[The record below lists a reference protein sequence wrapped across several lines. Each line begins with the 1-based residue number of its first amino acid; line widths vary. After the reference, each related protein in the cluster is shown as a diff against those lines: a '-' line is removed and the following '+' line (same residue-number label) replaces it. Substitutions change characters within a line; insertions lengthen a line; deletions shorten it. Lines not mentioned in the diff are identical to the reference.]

1 MEGSNIEDVY
11 GEGFLDKFRGGND
24 GVGSQSSHQQPNVP
38 DPDFLYGDLDVTYE
52 GHELR
57 RAKSKCKFLERK
69 CEALNFENQR
79 LSDLLDK
86 SNADKT
92 TLERNISILY
102 KTAKE
107 NIERLQKQNT
117 ELQNQLLRNSGGR

>member
-11 GEGFLDKFRGGND
+11 GKGFLDKFRGGND
-24 GVGSQSSHQQPNVP
+24 DVGSQRPHQQPNLP
-38 DPDFLYGDLDVTYE
+38 DSDLLYGDLDVSYE

-57 RAKSKCKFLERK
+57 RAESKCKFLERK

-117 ELQNQLLRNSGGR
+117 ELQNQLLRHSGGR

>member
-11 GEGFLDKFRGGND
+11 GKGFLDKFRGGND
-24 GVGSQSSHQQPNVP
+24 DVGSQRPHQQPNLP
-38 DPDFLYGDLDVTYE
+38 DSDLLYGDLDVSYE

-57 RAKSKCKFLERK
+57 RAGSKCKFLERK

-86 SNADKT
+86 VMPTRLLS
-92 TLERNISILY
+92 ERNISILY

-107 NIERLQKQNT
+107 NIERLQEAKHGAA
-117 ELQNQLLRNSGGR
+117 NQLLRHSGGQ

>member
-1 MEGSNIEDVY
+1 MQDSNIEDIY
-11 GEGFLDKFRGGND
+11 GKGFLDKFRGGND
-24 GVGSQSSHQQPNVP
+24 DIGSQRSQMQRNLPGS
-38 DPDFLYGDLDVTYE
+38 DFLYGDLDVSNE
-52 GHELR
+52 GYELR
-57 RAKSKCKFLERK
+57 RAESKYKFLERK

-79 LSDLLDK
+79 LSDLLEK

-117 ELQNQLLRNSGGR
+117 ELQNQLMRHSGGR